1 MLTRNFKNRRRDL
14 AGSLYT
20 CSAHN
25 SALSGRNKVSGI
37 VFYRKRDAMEQ
48 VTKERAGASRNVGNN
63 KAVEIASR
71 IEAMPIGQ
79 VRELYHELVDKKPI
93 LSSTERFEFERVRAR
108 LDAEDFDAEQEAR
121 NRAWERRQ
129 KEVLD
134 SIEDLLDRL
143 RASHLG

>member
-1 MLTRNFKNRRRDL
+1 MLTRNFKNQRRDL
-14 AGSLYT
+14 AGSSYT

-25 SALSGRNKVSGI
+25 SELSGRKKLSV
-37 VFYRKRDAMEQ
+37 VFYRKRDAMGQ
-48 VTKERAGASRNVGNN
+48 VRQERATASRNAANN

-79 VRELYHELVDKKPI
+79 VRELYHELVDKKPN
-93 LSSTERFEFERVRAR
+93 LSSTERFEFERVKAR
-108 LDAEDFDAEQEAR
+108 LDAEDFDADLEAR
-121 NRAWERRQ
+121 NREWERRQ

-134 SIEDLLDRL
+134 SIEGLLDRL